1 MRLEQFLADKDV
13 PLADTAAQRARAF
26 GPGKYIVV
34 DPVTLC
40 IPLLLGYLRGSFNM
54 QDTAGFRCR
63 AVLASIHAL
72 TAYGLELSRLIREHL
87 SAPLQAEAEP
97 YLVEWPFPFIP
108 DGMRSTLSAGL
119 TGIDPGQIV
128 ARRIEKEQA
137 SRMRESSAR
146 VECASRVRESST
158 RVEYASR
165 VRVPACVCGHLTHT
179 HTLPAQDD
187 YREAVRT
194 KRVPGISPV
203 IAFHARMVAAAGAL
217 LSSDTAARN
226 YTRHLPPTPSMPD
239 AVYDP
244 AAFLAQLP
252 PPGSA

>member
-146 VECASRVRESST
+146 VECASRVRESSART
-158 RVEYASR
+158 RVC
-165 VRVPACVCGHLTHT
+165 VRAPDTHT
-179 HTLPAQDD
+179 HTTCAGRLPGGRADETGAGHKPRD
-187 YREAVRT
+187 SLSRTHGGRGWRAPLVGHGRAELHAAPPAHAEHAGRRVRPGG
-194 KRVPGISPV
+194 VPGP
-203 IAFHARMVAAAGAL
+203 AP
-217 LSSDTAARN
+217 AARLSVIKVRES
-226 YTRHLPPTPSMPD
+226 TR
-239 AVYDP
+239 
-244 AAFLAQLP
+244 
-252 PPGSA
+252 